1 MTLSVY
7 SDCHQTGALSPVT
20 EKQTLAVLTH
30 QRKPFALALMIHS
43 GRKFRGGKQHNYD
56 EPGDWGLGTVTSGD
70 QEKEWDDVILYGD
83 TH

>member
-1 MTLSVY
+1 M
-7 SDCHQTGALSPVT
+7 G
-20 EKQTLAVLTH
+20 
-30 QRKPFALALMIHS
+30 
-43 GRKFRGGKQHNYD
+43 GGKQLNYE